1 MRGLPLLA
9 SLQSMRGSL
18 PGAAPF
24 VIASVV
30 AAGLAAPSGCS
41 GDPAETAGS
50 GGAGGG
56 GGEMMVAASASQT
69 SGPGPVVGSGGAL
82 PDEFVVTGTV
92 TDGSAPLEGAIVM
105 QGGGEPLLVTGPDGA
120 FSITLSNAIPGTPTV
135 VAAKT
140 GYRSRGV
147 EFTELPEGPVE
158 LDLIFAAA
166 PDNTGYTYGNPGKGS
181 LETDNST
188 KFCGHC
194 HTTFAKQFQS
204 SAHAK
209 ATRDPLVQDLYA
221 GVSRA
226 FVDKAS
232 CEAGGGQW
240 RAGLVPGTASDT
252 LQKCYLGG
260 GVLPDLNLGCG
271 GAGELACDDPALP
284 AGSKPTAFGRCA
296 DCHAAG
302 LDGPLG
308 GRSLLEA
315 TGIAYENGNH
325 CDVCHHI
332 KDIDL
337 TKPPGTGGRLII
349 QRPKEKLSD
358 DSPMIRQVMF
368 GPLPDVPLVFMG
380 GSYQPKFSSSELC
393 AGCHEQKQE
402 ALMPGAALDAAR
414 WPEGLP
420 THSTFTEWSDGPFN
434 TPGTPCQFCHM
445 PPTLGLENTVDVANE
460 ENAGIVFGFMRPPER
475 IRSHIFRGPLEGS
488 PRLIDTA
495 AAVFLGAQVSAG
507 ELTAAVTIKNA
518 GCGHALPTGE
528 PMRSVLLVVRAE
540 ACGAAMAPSGGMT
553 LSDMGGAAAEG
564 TVGADVMA
572 AGADLAWAAGAAR
585 AKDGDVVRAVRPTG
599 VFDDY
604 VGIGFFADPSLQP
617 EQKGIEVRAP
627 VGEAKVLAVG
637 GGTIKLSAALPLQAG
652 DIVFV
657 GDEEAVALADGEI
670 AKALAG
676 APGVVFARVM
686 VGPGG
691 ERGVPH
697 YKAVDIASDNRI
709 APQAEATSEHRFA
722 IPPGCGA
729 AKIKATVLYRPV
741 PVRLARERGW
751 EARDYVIATAE
762 ETVALP

>member
-1 MRGLPLLA
+1 MRRFLWSAA
-9 SLQSMRGSL
+9 SAASAA
-18 PGAAPF
+18 GAAPLF
-24 VIASVV
+24 AAAL
-30 AAGLAAPSGCS
+30 AAGLALPSGCA
-41 GDPAETAGS
+41 GDPDAAGAV
-50 GGAGGG
+50 GAGGG
-56 GGEMMVAASASQT
+56 GGEGATTTTASSSQT
-69 SGPGPVVGSGGAL
+69 SGPGPAVGAGGSL
-82 PDEFVVTGTV
+82 PDELTVTGTV
-92 TDGSAPLEGAIVM
+92 TDGTAPLEGAIVM
-105 QGGGEPLLVTGPDGA
+105 QGGGEPLFVTGPDGA
-120 FSITLSNAIPGTPTV
+120 FSITLTNKIPGTPTV

-140 GYRSRGV
+140 GYRSRGE
-147 EFTELPEGPVE
+147 EFTELPTGPIE
-158 LDLIFAAA
+158 LPLYFAEA
-166 PDNTGYTYGNPGKGS
+166 PDNIGYEYGDPGKGS
-181 LETDNST
+181 LETDTST
-188 KFCGHC
+188 KVCGHC

-226 FVDKAS
+226 FLDKAS

-240 RAGLVPGTASDT
+240 RAGLVPGTAGDAA
-252 LQKCYLGG
+252 QKCYLGG
-260 GVLPDLNLGCG
+260 GVLPDLNPGCG
-271 GAGELACDDPALP
+271 GAGSLACDDPALP
-284 AGSKPTAFGRCA
+284 AASRPTAFGRCA

-308 GRSLLEA
+308 GRSLHEA

-358 DSPMIRQVMF
+358 NPPMIRQVMF

-380 GSYQPKFSSSELC
+380 GSYQPKFSTAELC

-402 ALMPGAALDAAR
+402 ALLPGASLDPAR

-420 THSTFTEWSDGPFN
+420 THSTFSEWSDGPFN

-445 PPTLGLENTVDVANE
+445 PPTLGLENTIDVSDE
-460 ENAGIVFGFMRPPER
+460 ENAGIVFGFMRPPEQV
-475 IRSHIFRGPLEGS
+475 RSHIFRGPLEGS

-507 ELTAAVTIKNA
+507 EVLAAVTIKNT

-540 ACGAAMAPSGGMT
+540 ACGAPMVPSAGMT
-553 LSDMGGAAAEG
+553 LSDIGGAAAEG
-564 TVGADVMA
+564 TVGADVLA
-572 AGADLAWAAGAAR
+572 AGADLAWPEGAAR
-585 AKDGDVVRAVRPTG
+585 ASVGDVVRAVRPTG

-604 VGIGFFADPSLQP
+604 AGIGYFADPSLTP

-627 VGEAKVLAVG
+627 VGEAKVWAAA
-637 GGTIKLSAALPLQAG
+637 GGTITLSAALPLQPG
-652 DIVFV
+652 DIVFL
-657 GDEEAVALADGEI
+657 GDEAAGAPADGQI
-670 AKALAG
+670 ARALAG
-676 APGVVFARVM
+676 AAGYAFARVL

-691 ERGVPH
+691 EREVPH

-709 APQAEATSEHRFA
+709 APQAEATSEHRFV
-722 IPPGCGA
+722 IPPGCSSAKVSA
-729 AKIKATVLYRPV
+729 AVLYRPV

-751 EARDYVIATAE
+751 DARDYVIATAE
-762 ETVALP
+762 EMIALP